1 MFQTRYP
8 LGLPKGSVRATIT
21 IALSVDLVWLSIE
34 REPIASQLAT
44 LTAIALTFYF
54 GGKMRAEIPIPRS
67 VSASER
73 AWGLPA
79 GTIRFL
85 IIVIFSVGIYQL
97 MIVEGEDFLPSYYLE
112 VIYSVI
118 GYNLGMIYT
127 KIRRKIFPKPK
138 TNAGLLDHLKSLAFL
153 AITGITIFYTIYHS
167 ADQMTENLIFGATV
181 LLGFYFGVRDQK
193 EPVESSVSQ

>member
-1 MFQTRYP
+1 MFRTRHP

-21 IALSVDLVWLSIE
+21 IALSIDLVWLSIE
-34 REPIASQLAT
+34 KEPIANQLAT

-54 GGKMRAEIPIPRS
+54 GGKIRAEIPIPKS
-67 VSASER
+67 ATASER

-85 IIVIFSVGIYQL
+85 IIVIFSFGIYQL
-97 MIVEGEDFLPSYYLE
+97 MIVEGRNFLPSYYLE

-118 GYNLGMIYT
+118 GYNIGMIYM
-127 KIRRKIFPKPK
+127 KVRKRLFPNPK
-138 TNAGLLDHLKSLAFL
+138 SGAGFFDHLKSLAFL
-153 AITGITIFYTIYHS
+153 GLTGITIFYTIYHS
-167 ADQMTENLIFGATV
+167 TSQTTENLIFGATV

-193 EPVESSVSQ
+193 QQA

>member
-1 MFQTRYP
+1 MFETKHP

-21 IALSVDLVWLSIE
+21 LALSIDLVWLSIE
-34 REPIASQLAT
+34 KEPVANQLAT

-54 GGKMRAEIPIPRS
+54 GGKMRAEIPIPKS
-67 VSASER
+67 VTASER

-85 IIVIFSVGIYQL
+85 IILIFGFGVYQL
-97 MIVEGEDFLPSYYLE
+97 LIVEGESFLPSYYLE

-118 GYNLGMIYT
+118 GYNLGMIYMR
-127 KIRRKIFPKPK
+127 IRKRLFPNPK
-138 TNAGLLDHLKSLAFL
+138 TSAGFLDHLKSLAFL
-153 AITGITIFYTIYHS
+153 VLTGITIYYTIYHS
-167 ADQMTENLIFGATV
+167 TSPDTENLIFGSTV

-193 EPVESSVSQ
+193 QPTGSGESQ